1 MDRLDAMSL
10 LLTVIETGSLS
21 AAGRRLNM
29 PLATVSRRLSDLEA
43 RLKTRLVQRTSRRLA
58 LTDAGQAYV
67 QACRRILEDV
77 EQAERDAAGEYA
89 APKGKL
95 IVSCYVAFGRVHMVP
110 IVAEFLAA
118 YPDVDV
124 RLVLTDG
131 VVSLLEGEAD
141 AALRFGQLADSSL
154 KAVRLGTIRQV
165 LCASPGYLAARGT
178 PRAVQDL
185 AGHDCVTFLALMQ
198 PDNWEFQG
206 ESVRVRSR
214 LVVNNV
220 AAAVDAAAEGI
231 GITCVFSY
239 LVAEPVQAGRLNV
252 LSVGVEPAPLPVSL
266 VYAAEGML
274 PLKLRAFLDFCVPR
288 LKARLTA
295 SSV

>member
-10 LLTVIETGSLS
+10 LLTVVDTGSLS

-43 RLKTRLVQRTSRRLA
+43 RLNTRLVQRTSRRLS
-58 LTDAGQAYV
+58 LTDSGQVYV

-118 YPDVDV
+118 YPDVDL
-124 RLVLTDG
+124 RLTLTDG

-141 AALRFGQLADSSL
+141 VAVRFGALADSSL
-154 KAVRLGTIRQV
+154 KAVRLGTIRRV
-165 LCASPGYLAARGT
+165 FCASPQYLAARGT
-178 PRAVQDL
+178 PTTPQDL
-185 AGHDCVTFLALMQ
+185 ATHDCVTFLAFMQ
-198 PDNWEFQG
+198 PDNWEFDG
-206 ESVRVRSR
+206 EAVRVRSR
-214 LVVNNV
+214 LVLNNV
-220 AAAVDAAAEGI
+220 AATVDAAAQGVGI
-231 GITCVFSY
+231 ACVFSY
-239 LVAEPVQAGRLNV
+239 LTAEAVRAGRLQI
-252 LSVGVEPAPLPVSL
+252 LSLGVEPPALDVSL

-295 SSV
+295 ASV

>member
-10 LLTVIETGSLS
+10 LLTVVDTGSLS
-21 AAGRRLNM
+21 AAGRCLNM

-43 RLKTRLVQRTSRRLA
+43 RLNTRLVQRTSRRLS
-58 LTDAGQAYV
+58 LTDSGQVYV

-95 IVSCYVAFGRVHMVP
+95 IVSCYVAFGRVHVVP
-110 IVAEFLAA
+110 LCAEFLAA
-118 YPDVDV
+118 YPEIDL
-124 RLVLTDG
+124 RLTLTDG

-141 AALRFGQLADSSL
+141 VAVRFGPLADSSL
-154 KAVRLGTIRQV
+154 KAVRLGTIRRV
-165 LCASPGYLAARGT
+165 FCASPQYLAARGT
-178 PRAVQDL
+178 PATPRDL
-185 AGHDCVTFLALMQ
+185 ATHDCVTFLAFMQ
-198 PDNWEFQG
+198 PDNWEFEG
-206 ESVRVRSR
+206 EAVRVRSR
-214 LVVNNV
+214 LVLNNV
-220 AAAVDAAAEGI
+220 AATVDAAAHGVGI
-231 GITCVFSY
+231 ACVFSY
-239 LVAEPVQAGRLNV
+239 LTAEAVRAGRLQI
-252 LSVGVEPAPLPVSL
+252 LSLGAEPPALDVSL

-295 SSV
+295 ASV

>member
-29 PLATVSRRLSDLEA
+29 PLATVSRRLSDLES
-43 RLKTRLVQRTSRRLA
+43 RLNTRLVQRTSRRLA

-77 EQAERDAAGEYA
+77 DQAEREAAGEYA

-95 IVSCYVAFGRVHMVP
+95 IVACYVAFGRVHLLPVL
-110 IVAEFLAA
+110 AEFLAA

-124 RLVLTDG
+124 RLTLTDG

-141 AALRFGQLADSSL
+141 VALRFGPLADSSL
-154 KAVRLGTIRQV
+154 KAVRCGTIREV
-165 LCASPGYLAARGT
+165 LCASPTYLAARGV
-178 PRAVQDL
+178 PRSVQEL
-185 AGHDCVTFLALMQ
+185 ATHDCVTFLALMQ
-198 PDNWEFQG
+198 PDSWEFPG

-220 AAAVDAAAEGI
+220 LAAVDAAVNDVGI
-231 GITCVFSY
+231 ACVFSY
-239 LVAEPVQAGRLNV
+239 LVADAVQAEKLTIIS
-252 LSVGVEPAPLPVSL
+252 LGVELASLPVSV
-266 VYAAEGML
+266 VYAAEGIL

-288 LKARLTA
+288 LKARLAAATL
-295 SSV
+295 